1 MTDAPDGVFESAAG
15 PAIAYRR
22 VAATGEAGRAGVV
35 WLGGFNSTMDGAK
48 ATSLDAWARARGR
61 ACLRFD
67 YSGHG
72 LSGGALEDG
81 TISRWLAEARQA
93 FDTLTAGP
101 QILIGSSM
109 GGWIALLL
117 ARVHM
122 AQAGADGSRI
132 AGLVLI
138 APAADMTERL
148 IWGDA
153 GADVR
158 RAIEEDGVYLRPSAY
173 GDSPYPITRALIEDG
188 TQHLL
193 FGRGIETGCPVT
205 ILQGAKDRDVP
216 QAHALKLV
224 QHLLTDPVTFTLVP
238 DGDHRLSREE
248 DLRLLEAA
256 VERALS
262 DGSDANRPA
271 VNAG

>member
-1 MTDAPDGVFESAAG
+1 MTAAQDGVFESAAG

-48 ATSLDAWARARGR
+48 ATSLEAWARARGR

-81 TISRWLAEARQA
+81 TISRWLVEARQA
-93 FDTLTAGP
+93 FDMLTAGP

-117 ARVHM
+117 ARAHM

-132 AGLVLI
+132 VGLVLI

-173 GDSPYPITRALIEDG
+173 GDGPYPITRALIEDG
-188 TQHLL
+188 RKHLIL
-193 FGRGIETGCPVT
+193 GERLATRCPVR
-205 ILQGAKDRDVP
+205 ILHGLDDPDVP
-216 QAHALKLV
+216 WRLSLALADCLEGEDV
-224 QHLLTDPVTFTLVP
+224 TVTFVKG
-238 DGDHRLSREE
+238 GDHRLSTDR
-248 DLRLLEAA
+248 DIARLGAVLDEVAA
-256 VERALS
+256 AIER
-262 DGSDANRPA
+262 
-271 VNAG
+271 

>member
-1 MTDAPDGVFESAAG
+1 MTSMPDGTFESAAG

-22 VAATGEAGRAGVV
+22 MAATGEAGLAGVV

-48 ATSLDAWARARGR
+48 ATSLEAWARARGR

-101 QILIGSSM
+101 QILVGSSM

-117 ARVHM
+117 ARAHM
-122 AQAGADGSRI
+122 AQAGGDGARI

-158 RAIEEDGVYLRPSAY
+158 RAIEEDGVWLRPSAY
-173 GDSPYPITRALIEDG
+173 GDGPYPITQALIEDG
-188 TQHLL
+188 RQHMILGERL
-193 FGRGIETGCPVT
+193 ATHCPVR
-205 ILQGAKDRDVP
+205 ILHGLDDPDVP
-216 QAHALKLV
+216 WRHSLALVDCLEGEDV
-224 QHLLTDPVTFTLVP
+224 TVTFVKG
-238 DGDHRLSREE
+238 GDHRLSTDR
-248 DLRLLEAA
+248 DLARLEAVLDEVAAA
-256 VERALS
+256 VER
-262 DGSDANRPA
+262 
-271 VNAG
+271 

>member
-1 MTDAPDGVFESAAG
+1 
-15 PAIAYRR
+15 
-22 VAATGEAGRAGVV
+22 
-35 WLGGFNSTMDGAK
+35 MDGAK
-48 ATSLDAWARARGR
+48 ATSLEAWARVRGR

-101 QILIGSSM
+101 QILVGSSM

-117 ARVHM
+117 ARAHM

-158 RAIEEDGVYLRPSAY
+158 RAIEEDGVWLRPSAY
-173 GDSPYPITRALIEDG
+173 GDGPYPITRTLIEDG
-188 TQHLL
+188 RAHLIL
-193 FGRGIETGCPVT
+193 DERIATPCPVR
-205 ILQGAKDRDVP
+205 ILHGLDDPDVP
-216 QAHALKLV
+216 WRHSLALVDCLEGEDV
-224 QHLLTDPVTFTLVP
+224 TVTFVRG
-238 DGDHRLSREE
+238 GDHRLSTDR
-248 DLRLLEAA
+248 DIARLRAVLDEVAA
-256 VERALS
+256 ATERPS
-262 DGSDANRPA
+262 P
-271 VNAG
+271 